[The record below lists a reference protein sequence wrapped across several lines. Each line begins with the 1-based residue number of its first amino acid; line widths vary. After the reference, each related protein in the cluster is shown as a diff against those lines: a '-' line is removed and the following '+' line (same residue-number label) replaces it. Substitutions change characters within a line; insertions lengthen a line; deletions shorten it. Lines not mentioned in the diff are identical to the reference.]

1 MPDTDKTRLQIW
13 LFDKNI
19 TMKKFAAVIGAET
32 TKTARDKLNKRV
44 EFKCG
49 EMRAVKNQLFPDKTL
64 EEIFEGY

>member
-1 MPDTDKTRLQIW
+1 
-13 LFDKNI
+13 
-19 TMKKFAAVIGAET
+19 MKKFAAVIGAET